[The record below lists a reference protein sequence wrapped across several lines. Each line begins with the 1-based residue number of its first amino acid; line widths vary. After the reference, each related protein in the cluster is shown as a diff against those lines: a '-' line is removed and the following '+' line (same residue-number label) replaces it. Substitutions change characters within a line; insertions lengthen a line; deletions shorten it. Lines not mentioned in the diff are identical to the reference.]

1 MKSVESLEEQTLA
14 GSSGK
19 MLLLTRDQ
27 ARRWRGRSP
36 QPPNRRIQKCTQL
49 LTIQASKLLNPREA
63 RDHPREQLS
72 RSGSHS
78 RGSKTMVPHPGTCG
92 GGSSS
97 VWLRR
102 RLGIQIF
109 RLQPLQ
115 RGEAFL
121 EGSEWALRAGS
132 CAPPSTQETRVRTLV
147 GSLRGKKSSLCFLPV
162 VNMRSIGLGAA
173 GSYLDIR

>member
-1 MKSVESLEEQTLA
+1 MTLAVFKRKDILCRETGAQKSVESLEEQTLA

-36 QPPNRRIQKCTQL
+36 QPPNHCIQECTQL
-49 LTIQASKLLNPREA
+49 LTIQASKLLNPHEA

-78 RGSKTMVPHPGTCG
+78 RGSKTVVPWHSTSHPGTCG

-97 VWLRR
+97 IWLRQ

-109 RLQPLQ
+109 RLQPL
-115 RGEAFL
+115 
-121 EGSEWALRAGS
+121 
-132 CAPPSTQETRVRTLV
+132 
-147 GSLRGKKSSLCFLPV
+147 
-162 VNMRSIGLGAA
+162 
-173 GSYLDIR
+173 